1 MLERIF
7 LTVVGLLYA
16 GLGVW
21 CAASP
26 DHTSQVVGLRPEG
39 GSGRSEFITVY
50 GGLEMGLA
58 LVFLA
63 PLVWPQHARTAL
75 VACLLVHASLV
86 AFRGV
91 TLLTIPGIGGAT
103 YKLAAGE
110 WIILLA
116 ALGVWWKT
124 K

>member
-1 MLERIF
+1 MLERTF
-7 LTVVGLLYA
+7 LAVVGLLYA
-16 GLGVW
+16 GLAIW
-21 CAASP
+21 CTVSP
-26 DHTSQVVGLRPEG
+26 DKTSATVGLAPQG
-39 GSGRSEFITVY
+39 ASGRSEFMTVY

-63 PLVWPQHARTAL
+63 PLEWPQYARPALLACLAIHACLVGFRTASFVMFSG
-75 VACLLVHASLV
+75 VA
-86 AFRGV
+86 
-91 TLLTIPGIGGAT
+91 TPT

-116 ALGVWWKT
+116 AAAVWWKT